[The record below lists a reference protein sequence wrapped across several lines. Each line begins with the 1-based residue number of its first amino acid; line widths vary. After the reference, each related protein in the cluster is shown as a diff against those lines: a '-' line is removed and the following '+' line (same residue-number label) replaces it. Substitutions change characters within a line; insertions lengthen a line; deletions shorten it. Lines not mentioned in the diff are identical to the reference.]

1 MLRLGTSL
9 SVFAILS
16 QFRNSLLLRPHFY
29 LCIRSPTD
37 FRRTLYLCH
46 VPEPVRVNRFR
57 RQHSG
62 ANPSGRHQHPGSAR
76 ADGRARQRFRRS
88 GSQPIRDEYC
98 HR

>member
-1 MLRLGTSL
+1 MSSAPQVT
-9 SVFAILS
+9 
-16 QFRNSLLLRPHFY
+16 QLLLDWKNGDAQAIGRLTPIIY
-29 LCIRSPTD
+29 DEL
-37 FRRTLYLCH
+37 RRLCH

-76 ADGRARQRFRRS
+76 ADGRAHQRFRRS
-88 GSQPIRDEYC
+88 GSQAIRDEYC